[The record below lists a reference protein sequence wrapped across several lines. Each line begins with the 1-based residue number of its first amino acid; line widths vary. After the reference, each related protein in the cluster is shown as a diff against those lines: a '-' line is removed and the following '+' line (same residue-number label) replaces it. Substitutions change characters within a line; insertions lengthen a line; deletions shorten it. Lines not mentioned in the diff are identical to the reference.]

1 MGGTRPV
8 RVAVVDSGVNPSHP
22 HIGRVAGGLT
32 VVPGAA
38 NGGDFLDRV
47 GHGTAVTAAIQE
59 RAPGADLFIVKVFDR
74 ALSAS
79 IDTLVA
85 GIDAAW
91 RHGADLINLSLGT
104 PNRAHAAALR
114 AAADRAAA
122 AGALIGYLIGSVPV
136 GLLVGRR
143 YGIDVRYRGQ
153 GNEIT
158 VWLGEGAEWPTDDA
172 ETLAAFEEEYKRVYG
187 LTIDD
192 VAAEVVTWR
201 LSVWA
206 PVTGVEPDLA
216 APAGGEATPVSR
228 RSVRFGRD
236 RAPDDVAIYE
246 RAQLP
251 AGTRLDGP
259 VIISEAE
266 TTVVIRPGWTVEVD
280 PDGSLLA
287 QREEAA

>member
-59 RAPGADLFIVKVFDR
+59 RAPGADLFVVKVFDR

-122 AGALIGYLIGSVPV
+122 AGALIVTAGRHEEAAYLP
-136 GLLVGRR
+136 
-143 YGIDVRYRGQ
+143 GILDGV
-153 GNEIT
+153 
-158 VWLGEGAEWPTDDA
+158 
-172 ETLAAFEEEYKRVYG
+172 
-187 LTIDD
+187 
-192 VAAEVVTWR
+192 VAVELDWACPR
-201 LSVWA
+201 LSVEVGTDADRRPVCRASGYPRPA
-206 PVTGVEPDLA
+206 PGIPPERNLKGLSFAVANVTGVLA
-216 APAGGEATPVSR
+216 RTLTGGCRPT
-228 RSVRFGRD
+228 
-236 RAPDDVAIYE
+236 
-246 RAQLP
+246 
-251 AGTRLDGP
+251 
-259 VIISEAE
+259 AE
-266 TTVVIRPGWTVEVD
+266 TALAGLCAGADRPR
-280 PDGSLLA
+280 
-287 QREEAA
+287 Q

>member
-59 RAPGADLFIVKVFDR
+59 RAPGADLFVVKVFDR

-122 AGALIGYLIGSVPV
+122 AGALIVTAGRHEEAAYLP
-136 GLLVGRR
+136 
-143 YGIDVRYRGQ
+143 GILDGV
-153 GNEIT
+153 
-158 VWLGEGAEWPTDDA
+158 
-172 ETLAAFEEEYKRVYG
+172 
-187 LTIDD
+187 
-192 VAAEVVTWR
+192 VAVELDWTCPR
-201 LSVWA
+201 LSVEVGTDAGHRPVCRASGYPRPA
-206 PVTGVEPDLA
+206 PGIPPERNLKGLSFAVANVTGVLARRLTGGCRPTSVTALA
-216 APAGGEATPVSR
+216 ALRAGAEKER
-228 RSVRFGRD
+228 GRP
-236 RAPDDVAIYE
+236 RH
-246 RAQLP
+246 
-251 AGTRLDGP
+251 
-259 VIISEAE
+259 
-266 TTVVIRPGWTVEVD
+266 
-280 PDGSLLA
+280 
-287 QREEAA
+287 

>member
-59 RAPGADLFIVKVFDR
+59 RAPGADLFVVKVFDR

-122 AGALIGYLIGSVPV
+122 AGALIVTAGRHEEAAYLP
-136 GLLVGRR
+136 
-143 YGIDVRYRGQ
+143 GILDGV
-153 GNEIT
+153 
-158 VWLGEGAEWPTDDA
+158 
-172 ETLAAFEEEYKRVYG
+172 
-187 LTIDD
+187 
-192 VAAEVVTWR
+192 VAVELDWACPR
-201 LSVWA
+201 LSVEVGTDADHRPVCRASGYPRPA
-206 PVTGVEPDLA
+206 PGIPPERNLKGLSFAVANVTGVLARTLTGGCRPTADTALA
-216 APAGGEATPVSR
+216 ALRGAA
-228 RSVRFGRD
+228 D
-236 RAPDDVAIYE
+236 RP
-246 RAQLP
+246 RH
-251 AGTRLDGP
+251 
-259 VIISEAE
+259 
-266 TTVVIRPGWTVEVD
+266 
-280 PDGSLLA
+280 
-287 QREEAA
+287 